1 MIKGKITIF
10 VAMSIG
16 IYEKTETK
24 QEFSN
29 NCQPKS
35 RDLKMKIKSRDK
47 ISFKLQIFLLK
58 TKYYYL
64 MRQRRFAKHYPY

>member
-1 MIKGKITIF
+1 MSISQGCNVHVMLKEKLHSIFGPILIKGKITIF

-16 IYEKTETK
+16 IYEKAETK

-47 ISFKLQIFLLK
+47 ISFK
-58 TKYYYL
+58 
-64 MRQRRFAKHYPY
+64 